1 MPNARAALRVAV
13 LQRGRILDER
23 TFAPGARVHVG
34 PGGELAQ
41 VPGSRELFRS
51 RHGRPALRLG
61 ESMQGQLARPERP
74 YVDFEAL
81 RTAAGKAEL
90 DVELELG
97 ARGRVVLGE
106 LLVLFQTVAPMPPPP
121 RPTLPPE
128 ARGKLFERVDGTFF
142 TVLAMFLVADA
153 TGLAAL
159 SRRPI
164 PKDDLAL
171 EDLGE
176 RWARPEPIFLKKK
189 PEPPSEHQVAK
200 NDRPAPSHVP
210 SHGAPPPGGVRG
222 MGLLGAVNHL
232 GGPGVT
238 DVMGMQDIGKSVA
251 DALHDAQGKSG
262 LAGDSIA
269 GAGPRGEGHGQA
281 ESIGEQGTEG
291 GDRVDDGEHQDA
303 ELPVIVDLPPPIV
316 EKGGLPPEL
325 VARFVK
331 AHLRAISSCYER
343 ELKRDRSLHGR
354 LEIRFVVGTRG
365 QVTEAEAGDDELH
378 SANVTECVLR
388 QVRHWVLPAHPPDEV
403 EVSYPFVFTPAG

>member
-23 TFAPGARVHVG
+23 TYAPGARVHVG

-41 VPGSRELFRS
+41 VPGARELFRA

-61 ESMQGQLARPERP
+61 EAMQGQLARPERP
-74 YVDFEAL
+74 GVDFEAL
-81 RTAAGKAEL
+81 RTAAGKGAF

-97 ARGRVVLGE
+97 ARGRVVVGE
-106 LLVLFQTVAPMPPPP
+106 LLVLFQTVAPPAPPP

-128 ARGKLFERVDGTFF
+128 ARGKLLERVDRTFF

-153 TGLAAL
+153 TGLVAL

-164 PKDDLAL
+164 PTDEVEL
-171 EDLGE
+171 ERIPD
-176 RWARPEPIFLKKK
+176 RHVTQVIP
-189 PEPPSEHQVAK
+189 VAK
-200 NDRPAPSHVP
+200 KTEPHNETKIAEGDKPAPTQAPRVP
-210 SHGAPPPGGVRG
+210 SHGPGVGG
-222 MGLLGAVNHL
+222 FGLLGVVNHF
-232 GGPGVT
+232 GGPGIA
-238 DVMGMQDIGKSVA
+238 DVMGTQSIH
-251 DALHDAQGKSG
+251 DALHDAQGKSA
-262 LAGDSIA
+262 LSGDEVASA
-269 GAGPRGEGHGQA
+269 SPRGEGRGKA
-281 ESIGEQGTEG
+281 ESIGEPTTEG
-291 GDRVDDGEHQDA
+291 GDCVDDGDHEDA
-303 ELPVIVDLPPPIV
+303 HVPVIVDLPPPIV

-354 LEIRFVVGTRG
+354 LEIRFTVGTRG

-378 SANVTECVLR
+378 SDNVTECVLR